1 MRKVGRPVEAPQ
13 PNSGGPLTQQW
24 GPPTH
29 LGQVPQYQHIP
40 LGGPLYYPFPLTGH
54 ILILLSQGG

>member
-1 MRKVGRPVEAPQ
+1 MRKVGGPVEAPQ
-13 PNSGGPLTQQW
+13 PSSGGPPTH
-24 GPPTH
+24 TH

-40 LGGPLYYPFPLTGH
+40 LGGPLYYPFPLMGH